1 MSTVRSRGIS
11 QQILPYYKTLY
22 QIIPQDSLLDYKVFR
37 QKFWTRVILFRIDKM
52 QFQSYI
58 VSTRIRKIIFLIK
71 ADVSILKDTVAVIH
85 ISERLY
91 YMFDCCLLYLT
102 VIKIYMP
109 ETEEAQF

>member
-1 MSTVRSRGIS
+1 MIKCNFKA
-11 QQILPYYKTLY
+11 ILCQHELG
-22 QIIPQDSLLDYKVFR
+22 
-37 QKFWTRVILFRIDKM
+37 
-52 QFQSYI
+52 
-58 VSTRIRKIIFLIK
+58 KIIFLIK